1 MIKKYTK
8 NTIVFLGLALFLF
21 VPMFFVYAQAAN
33 VTNNSVNLNATLNN
47 PLGAGTTLP
56 VLIANL
62 LKLVAQIGA
71 VVCVF
76 FIIYSGFL
84 FIKAQGEPAEI
95 TKAKS
100 VFFWSIIG
108 TAILLGA
115 AVIAELIKGTVN
127 SVIGI

>member
-1 MIKKYTK
+1 MIKVYTK
-8 NTIVFLGLALFLF
+8 KTLIFLTLALLFL
-21 VPMFFVYAQAAN
+21 VPMISAYAQTAN
-33 VTNNSVNLNATLNN
+33 VSNNSVNLSATLDN

-62 LKLVAQIGA
+62 LKLIAQIGA

-84 FIKAQGEPAEI
+84 FIKAQGDPGEI